1 MLQALSIPVLV
12 AGFLGAGLFNAIGT
26 PATQASFIR
35 WGYAAWWC
43 RVTGALE
50 VVIATLVALPA
61 TRDVGLI
68 LGGLVIAAA
77 VLTVVRH
84 HEFSQ
89 LAPLGLFVVLLVL
102 ACDGFRRLGL

>member
-26 PATQASFIR
+26 PATQASFVR

-50 VVIATLVALPA
+50 LVVAALVAVPA
-61 TRDVGLI
+61 TREAGLI

-77 VLTVVRH
+77 VLTVVRRR
-84 HEFSQ
+84 EFSH

-102 ACDGFRRLGL
+102 ARDGFPRPRL